1 MPFQGILK
9 QQLLNP
15 YFNHFKKVEVQV
27 CEVGALSAPFVT
39 PFVII
44 TYH

>member
-27 CEVGALSAPFVT
+27 CEVGALSAPFGLAQQWVG
-39 PFVII
+39 I
-44 TYH
+44 T